1 MADTYTIKAGDTL
14 SAIAKRYG
22 TDWRTLYEANKD
34 VIGGNPNMIRPG
46 QTLSLPGTEPV
57 TATPA
62 TPTAPATPT
71 TPDVSAILA
80 SVPQAITNTYGITP
94 EPEQFTWN
102 QDEDASFQRH
112 IKQGGASIMQ
122 EMVNRGIVNSTTT
135 TSQLASLLGQ
145 AAPEFE
151 QAAYARWSNEQQRA
165 LQRAQFLAGLD
176 QTAFAQDQAL
186 QDNAFQLSSYLGQ
199 LNDDDYAK
207 YKSSLTATQAQRA
220 ADLKAVQDYYA
231 AQKSALDSTVA
242 RVNQLGYVDNEAA
255 LVLGISVGTPAAQV
269 NAAITNKQRELQNL
283 EIQIAYLAA
292 QNQRQTQVENQAM
305 QLRDAY
311 RNPAVLQ
318 RVSSPVPGSRSAT
331 DSAVQMSG
339 AVLNARAQIK
349 AGVYGQLTP
358 EQMNEVDKYFI
369 TNNGRVPDATLIQNA
384 IALAKLMTQPDAME
398 QDTPS
403 EQEVETPSSPTA
415 KLGGAKIT
423 KPQTAK
429 RGLTDWRLTL
439 K

>member
-1 MADTYTIKAGDTL
+1 VADTYTIKAGDTL

-34 VIGGNPNMIRPG
+34 VIGGNPNLIRPG
-46 QTLSLPGTEPV
+46 QTLTLPGTEPV

-112 IKQGGASIMQ
+112 IKQGSASIMQ

-135 TSQLASLLGQ
+135 TSQLALLLGQ

-207 YKSSLTATQAQRA
+207 YKSSLTATQAKRA

-255 LVLGISVGTPAAQV
+255 LVLGVSVGTPAAQV

-318 RVSSPVPGSRSAT
+318 RVSSPVSGSRSAT
-331 DSAVQMSG
+331 GSAVQMSG
-339 AVLNARAQIK
+339 AVRNAREKIK
-349 AGVYGQLTP
+349 DGLYGQLTP

-384 IALAKLMTQPDAME
+384 IALAKLMTQPDAGQPSMA
-398 QDTPS
+398 QAAPS
-403 EQEVETPSSPTA
+403 EWWLAAPALAP
-415 KLGGAKIT
+415 
-423 KPQTAK
+423 KPLETAK
-429 RGLTDWRLTL
+429 RGLT

>member
-34 VIGGNPNMIRPG
+34 VIGGNPNLIRPG

-62 TPTAPATPT
+62 TPTAPAPT

-80 SVPQAITNTYGITP
+80 SVPQATTNTYGIAP
-94 EPEQFTWN
+94 EPEQFAWN

-112 IKQGGASIMQ
+112 MKQGSASIMQ

-207 YKSSLTATQAQRA
+207 YKSSLAATQAKRA

-311 RNPAVLQ
+311 KNPAVLQ
-318 RVSSPVPGSRSAT
+318 RVSSPVSGSRSAT
-331 DSAVQMSG
+331 GSAAQMSG

-369 TNNGRVPDATLIQNA
+369 TNNGGVPDATLIQNA
-384 IALAKLMTQPDAME
+384 IALAKLMTQPDAG
-398 QDTPS
+398 QPS
-403 EQEVETPSSPTA
+403 MAQAAPSGQEVTTPSSSTA
-415 KLGGAKIT
+415 KLGGAQIT

-429 RGLTDWRLTL
+429 RGLT